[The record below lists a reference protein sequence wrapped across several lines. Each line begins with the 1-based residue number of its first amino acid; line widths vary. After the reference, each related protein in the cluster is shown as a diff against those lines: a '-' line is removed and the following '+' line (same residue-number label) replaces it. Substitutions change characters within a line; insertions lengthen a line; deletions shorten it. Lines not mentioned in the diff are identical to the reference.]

1 MLSARKFILFSVIF
15 LLMVAC
21 APLVGTFEVG
31 VESSAGRQ
39 DEGPSVAD
47 LVQLEESLATD
58 DTNLASDTGTV
69 NGTVCFPSEIIP
81 AMTAYFQNV
90 ITGDQVELAIG
101 ENQGAF
107 SIQLPPGDYV
117 AFAYPVIKEFNIGGS
132 YSEAVLCGL
141 QVACTNHALVQFPV
155 RAGETYEGVAICDWY
170 SPDDVPPNPM
180 ESASP
185 NDGSPSSLVYS
196 NSDGLWRV
204 ASSGV
209 PIKILDRPVTRLVK
223 DGQEAFYEEDGDL
236 WVIEL
241 STRETRNLTNTPDR
255 VEWDP
260 QWWSWSDLV
269 IFKSKE
275 VEEDLPE
282 GMGYLSAIFLDGSGY
297 QVLDSESAT
306 RSLPALHPDGALIAY
321 DRGDVPWMF
330 DWDTGPFQFDTESYG
345 LPLVRLVALDNT
357 ISLAGNPAWS
367 PDGSQIAWM
376 VLGVFGG
383 FDKMAVVLFDL
394 QDGGASVIHPYQSI
408 DIGRLPP
415 NPVWSPDGQRIA
427 FAVQESAPR
436 GRENALYVVD
446 VESGEESWLG
456 LAGDITKTGLSWS
469 LDGKW
474 LAFNRTFSPDQ
485 ENLKSGV
492 WVYETSTGA
501 LQELTLPEGSL
512 VVGWMSI
519 IGLE

>member
-1 MLSARKFILFSVIF
+1 MLFPRKFVFFVLFF
-15 LLMVAC
+15 LSMVAC

-31 VESSAGRQ
+31 VESTPGRW
-39 DEGPSVAD
+39 DERPSVAD
-47 LVQLEESLATD
+47 LVQPETSPAASE
-58 DTNLASDTGTV
+58 TNLASDTGKI

-90 ITGDQVELAIG
+90 TTNEQVELAIG
-101 ENQGAF
+101 ENQSEF

-117 AFAYPVIKEFNIGGS
+117 VFAYPVIDDFSNGGS

-141 QVACTNHALVQFPV
+141 QVECTNHALVQFPV
-155 RAGETYEGVAICDWY
+155 RAGETYDAVAICDWY
-170 SPDDVPPNPM
+170 SPEDVPPNPM
-180 ESASP
+180 GSASP

-196 NSDGLWRV
+196 TSDGLWRA
-204 ASSGV
+204 ASSGE
-209 PIKILDRPVTRLVK
+209 PIKILDQPVTRLLK
-223 DGQEAFYEEDGDL
+223 DGKEAFYEEDGDL
-236 WVIEL
+236 WVIDL

-260 QWWSWSDLV
+260 QWWGWSDLV

-275 VEEDLPE
+275 TEENLPE
-282 GMGYLSAIFLDGSGY
+282 GMGFLSAIFLDGSSY
-297 QVLDSESAT
+297 QVLDNETPT

-330 DWDTGPFQFDTESYG
+330 DWDTGPFQFDTGTYG
-345 LPLVRLVALDNT
+345 LPLKRLVALDNT
-357 ISLAGNPAWS
+357 LSLAGNPAWS
-367 PDGSQIAWM
+367 PDGSQMAWM
-376 VLGVFGG
+376 VLGVFDG

-394 QDGGASVIHPYQSI
+394 PSRNTSVLHPYQSV

-436 GRENALYVVD
+436 GRENALYVVE
-446 VESGEESWLG
+446 VESGEENWLG

-469 LDGKW
+469 SDGKK
-474 LAFNRTFSPDQ
+474 LAFNRTFSPGQ

-492 WVYETSTGA
+492 WEYDAATGA
-501 LQELTLPEGSL
+501 LQELTLPEGSH
-512 VVGWMSI
+512 VVGWMSFS
-519 IGLE
+519 GME